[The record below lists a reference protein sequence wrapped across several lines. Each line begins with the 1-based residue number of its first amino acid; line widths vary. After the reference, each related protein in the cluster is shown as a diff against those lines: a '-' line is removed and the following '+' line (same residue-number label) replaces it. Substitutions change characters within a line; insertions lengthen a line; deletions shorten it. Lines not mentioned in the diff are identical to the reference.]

1 MNLDEEINRMKGEK
15 LGPRYPHVVVQL
27 SGGHNGN
34 AGAIMDT
41 VVQALKEAGV
51 SNLDIA
57 VFRAEAYGG
66 DYENLLATVFAWVEV
81 E

>member
-1 MNLDEEINRMKGEK
+1 MRGES

-27 SGGHNGN
+27 SGHNGN

-51 SNLDIA
+51 STLDIA
-57 VFRAEAYGG
+57 AFRAEAYGG